1 MTVALVPAINRAPP
15 LPGLPLDPVALVNL
29 KSAEITALSPA
40 INIAPPRPKPVAL
53 GTMLEYENI
62 MLELR
67 TLTLSPSI
75 YINPPEVELA
85 KTKVES
91 TTVALSPAINIAPPL
106 P

>member
-1 MTVALVPAINRAPP
+1 M
-15 LPGLPLDPVALVNL
+15 NL

-40 INIAPPRPKPVAL
+40 INIAPPLPLPVAL
-53 GTMLEYENI
+53 GTILEDENI

-67 TLTLSPSI
+67 IWTLSPSI

-91 TTVALSPAINIAPPL
+91 ITVALSPAINIAPPL